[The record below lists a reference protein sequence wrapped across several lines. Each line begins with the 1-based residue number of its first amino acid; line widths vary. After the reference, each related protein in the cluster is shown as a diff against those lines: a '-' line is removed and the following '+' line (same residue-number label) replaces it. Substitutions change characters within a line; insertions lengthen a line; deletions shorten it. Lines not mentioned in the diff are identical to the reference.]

1 MENETKAEMRI
12 GEIYLGQRW
21 VELHGCFTIAELSEI
36 ILKIN
41 ENNRGAKDNGNS

>member
-1 MENETKAEMRI
+1 MENKTELEKRI

-41 ENNRGAKDNGNS
+41 ENNRGPKDNGNS